1 MVLAVAT
8 AAATAAVAHVAS
20 TNLGR
25 EGLQRGRIKRLLA
38 QGARVALLRGCEK
51 LLEHQAC
58 GSCDRH
64 LPAPHTYIERKRERE
79 RKTGIQNIAVIRQR
93 RQRDTR
99 VINWRYGEC
108 LVSTGRISRNVSI
121 ESGRRGER
129 ERTGASTMR
138 CGNLANVLLSLLQLS
153 LFLLEELG
161 KRALGGGEWTEHL
174 RGGCRRDGRVSVGVV
189 ISVVAGMHK
198 LPPTRRVES
207 HNHHRC

>member
-64 LPAPHTYIERKRERE
+64 LPAPHTYIERKRE
-79 RKTGIQNIAVIRQR
+79 K
-93 RQRDTR
+93 
-99 VINWRYGEC
+99 
-108 LVSTGRISRNVSI
+108 
-121 ESGRRGER
+121 ER
-129 ERTGASTMR
+129 EKD
-138 CGNLANVLLSLLQLS
+138 GNTKHRSNTTTTATRYKSDKLAV
-153 LFLLEELG
+153 
-161 KRALGGGEWTEHL
+161 W
-174 RGGCRRDGRVSVGVV
+174 
-189 ISVVAGMHK
+189 
-198 LPPTRRVES
+198 
-207 HNHHRC
+207 